1 MHSYGSVGVALWCL
15 LTFHAPDHSPLF
27 VESAHIV
34 AVRPDG
40 FLHFQKHVNT
50 VLYTTDKNFAILE
63 KADDVVKMIE
73 GCNH

>member
-1 MHSYGSVGVALWCL
+1 MSHGRISSALWCL
-15 LTFHAPDHSPLF
+15 LMFHSPDRSPLY

-40 FLHFQKHVNT
+40 FLHLQKHVNA

-63 KADDVVKMIE
+63 KADEVVKMIE